1 MGMQVSV
8 PGANPQVVAQAATE
22 QGLALRMVDNLPAFP
37 DEAVPDEFQ
46 EIRLAGPSGMISVR
60 SGPQGL
66 TLVVWGN
73 AEEALR
79 AALAKLAGRLA
90 ELSSGTVLA
99 AGRTWQV
106 AEWLAVGAPLVEA

>member
-8 PGANPQVVAQAATE
+8 PGGSPRLVAQAAKE

-37 DEAVPDEFQ
+37 DEAVPEEFQ
-46 EIRLAGPSGMISVR
+46 EVRLAGPAGMISVR
-60 SGPQGL
+60 SGPPGL

-73 AEEALR
+73 AEDALR
-79 AALAKLAGRLA
+79 QDLSKLAARLA

-99 AGRTWQV
+99 AGQTWQV
-106 AEWLAVGAPLVEA
+106 GEWLASGAPLVEG